1 MESKAKLFGHSIH
14 QMLIPFPLGLLTT
27 GAIFDVAHVLTG
39 STTLA
44 VTSFYMIVVGVIG
57 GLVAAVFGLIDFLE
71 IPSGTRARRIG
82 TIHGLGNVLMV
93 GLFALGLFFRWSDRA
108 TPPIPAVVLSVAGA
122 LLGVLTGWLGG
133 ELVDRLGVGVDEG
146 ANLNAPSSLSGP
158 VVRERPAAAD

>member
-39 STTLA
+39 STALA